1 MVFHTRKSSKYENLK
16 QKKGQFFIISA
27 VIMVSI
33 LVSISQYIFGYMAV
47 DLTRVQETQELNYIS
62 AIKDSLYSTAK
73 NSDCGRLDADLGE
86 AEFLLTNSLAEQ
98 GIDLRIKH
106 TILSCSQVS
115 FQFNITSPNFFSK
128 TEFYYP

>member
-1 MVFHTRKSSKYENLK
+1 MRKSSKCNFLGR
-16 QKKGQFFIISA
+16 GQFFIISA

-33 LVSISQYIFGYMAV
+33 LVSISQYIFGYTAV

-73 NSDCGRLDADLGE
+73 ISFCERLDADLRE
-86 AEFLLTNSLAEQ
+86 TEFFLTNNLAQQ
-98 GIDLRIKH
+98 GINLKIRHNI
-106 TILSCSQVS
+106 ISCSQVA